1 MLNLDKPNLI
11 QYTIYYSSIFYIL
24 EVSCLSA
31 INLVLLGFLMDE
43 SMSAYDLDKLIDGNQ
58 IKQMVKISTPAI
70 YKNLLKL
77 NDNGYLAAQTVKEG
91 EMPEKT
97 IYRITELG
105 RQYFVE
111 LMYKYAGE
119 KIKVNFDI
127 NALIIN
133 LDKIDNDKALRMLE
147 NIRNG
152 FYYQQK
158 ALVEQVLSSKL
169 LPLSKR
175 TVFRQFQLINQSLI
189 QWIEELIQEYQ
200 AKIS

>member
-1 MLNLDKPNLI
+1 MR
-11 QYTIYYSSIFYIL
+11 
-24 EVSCLSA
+24 CLSA
-31 INLVLLGFLMDE
+31 INLVLLGFLMDD
-43 SMSAYDLDKLIDGNQ
+43 SLSAYDLNKLIEGNQ
-58 IKQMVKISTPAI
+58 IKEMVKISTPAI
-70 YKNLLKL
+70 YKNLIKL
-77 NDNGYLAAQTVKEG
+77 NNNGYLAAQTVKEG

-133 LDKIDNDKALRMLE
+133 LDKIDRDKALRILE

-158 ALVEQVLSSKL
+158 ALVEQALSSKL

-200 AKIS
+200 TKIS

>member
-1 MLNLDKPNLI
+1 M
-11 QYTIYYSSIFYIL
+11 SF
-24 EVSCLSA
+24 LSA

-43 SMSAYDLDKLIDGNQ
+43 PMSAYDLDKLIERDQ
-58 IKQMVKISTPAI
+58 IKEMVKISTPAI

-77 NDNGYLAAQTVKEG
+77 NESGYLSSQTIKEG

-97 IYRITELG
+97 IYRITDRG
-105 RQYFVE
+105 RQFFME

-119 KIKVNFDI
+119 KLKINFDL

-133 LDKIDNDKALRMLE
+133 LDKMDPDKALRMLE

-158 ALVEQVLSSKL
+158 TLAEQLLSSRMM
-169 LPLSKR
+169 PLTGR
-175 TVFRQFQLINQSLI
+175 AVIRQFQLVNQALI
-189 QWIEELIQEYQ
+189 DWIEELMPQFRKD
-200 AKIS
+200 KI

>member
-1 MLNLDKPNLI
+1 MS
-11 QYTIYYSSIFYIL
+11 Y
-24 EVSCLSA
+24 LSA

-43 SMSAYDLDKLIDGNQ
+43 AMSAYDLDKLITRND
-58 IKQMVKISTPAI
+58 IKEMVKISTPAI

-77 NDNGYLAAQTVKEG
+77 NEKGYLAAQTVKEG

-97 IYRITELG
+97 IYRITNLG
-105 RQYFVE
+105 RQYFTE

-119 KIKVNFDI
+119 KLKINFDL

-133 LDKIDNDKALRMLE
+133 LEKVEKDKALRMLE

-158 ALVEQVLSSKL
+158 TLTDKL
-169 LPLSKR
+169 LSGPMMPMAGRAVL
-175 TVFRQFQLINQSLI
+175 RQFQLVNQALVT
-189 QWIEELIQEYQ
+189 WIEELIQEFN
-200 AKIS
+200 KGNI